1 MNIYLRNIR
10 VVSPSQNIDE
20 HLNISI
26 ADGVIEYIGNEDPQ
40 ISPTTEVIDGT
51 DLVCCPGFFDMHV
64 HLREPGQEYKETIHT
79 GTLAAVNGGFTGVV
93 CMPNTSPAVDS
104 VAIIEYITSRAK
116 GNIVD
121 VFPCATITKSREGK
135 ELAPILSLIEAGA
148 VMFSDDGSCLES
160 AEMMRRAFDYTAQW
174 DALLTQHCE
183 EHSMTRNFAMN
194 EGKISA
200 ELGLKG
206 YPTVAEDVII
216 ARDILLAE
224 YCGNRR
230 YHAAHISTKGAVRLV
245 REAKSRGLRVSCEVT
260 PHHFVLTDEA
270 VLGFNTNAKMNPPLR
285 SQEDIEAIIEGLV
298 DGTIDCIA
306 TDHAPHAIH
315 EKQCEFVL
323 AANGITGLET
333 ALGLGVTYLVKT
345 GKLTLSQLIE
355 KMSLNPRKVLLLQE
369 VKVDKGEKAN
379 LTIFALNEQ
388 WTVDLAHSCS
398 KSHNSPFNG
407 VELTGKPKFVI
418 NNGQIFHSNL

>member
-1 MNIYLRNIR
+1 MTIYFKNIR
-10 VVSPSQNIDE
+10 IISPLQNIDN
-20 HLNISI
+20 HYNLLLNNGIIDYLGS
-26 ADGVIEYIGNEDPQ
+26 DEPLLPE
-40 ISPTTEVIDGT
+40 STEIIDGT
-51 DLVCCPGFFDMHV
+51 NLVACPGMFDMHV
-64 HLREPGQEYKETIHT
+64 HLREPGQEYKETIAT
-79 GTLAAVNGGFTGVV
+79 GTLAAANGGFTGVV
-93 CMPNTSPAVDS
+93 CMPNTTPAVDS
-104 VAIIEYITSRAK
+104 VPVLEYINSRAS
-116 GNIVD
+116 GNLVD
-121 VFPCATITKSREGK
+121 VYPCATITKSREGK
-135 ELAPILSLIEAGA
+135 ELAPLLSLIEAGA

-160 AEMMRRAFDYTAQW
+160 AEMMRRAFDYTAEH

-183 EHSMTRNFAMN
+183 EHTMTRNFAMN
-194 EGKISA
+194 EGTVSA

-245 REAKSRGLRVSCEVT
+245 REAKARGIRVSCEVT

-270 VLGFNTNAKMNPPLR
+270 VRGYNTNAKMNPPLR
-285 SQEDIEAIIEGLV
+285 SNEHVEAIIEGLQ

-315 EKQCEFVL
+315 EKECEFAQ

-333 ALGLGVTYLVKT
+333 ALGLGLTYLVHK

-355 KMSLNPRKVLLLQE
+355 KMSVNPRKVLHLPQ
-369 VKVDKGEKAN
+369 VTIAAGEQAN
-379 LTIFALNEQ
+379 LSIFDPTES
-388 WTVDLAHSCS
+388 WMVDMIHSCS
-398 KSHNSPFNG
+398 KSHNSPFHG
-407 VELTGKPKFVI
+407 VELTGKPKFAV
-418 NNGQIFHSNL
+418 NNGQVFRSRL

>member
-1 MNIYLRNIR
+1 MNILLKNIR
-10 VVSPSQNIDE
+10 VISPAQNIDE
-20 HLNISI
+20 HLNIYVCEGI
-26 ADGVIEYIGNEDPQ
+26 IKYIGKELNENLPD
-40 ISPTTEVIDGT
+40 IEFIDGT

-64 HLREPGQEYKETIHT
+64 HLREPGQEYKETIQT
-79 GTLAAVNGGFTGVV
+79 GTLAAANGGFTGVV

-121 VFPCATITKSREGK
+121 VYPCATITKSREGK
-135 ELAPILSLIEAGA
+135 ELAPLLSLIEAGA

-183 EHSMTRNFAMN
+183 EHSMTKNFSMN
-194 EGKISA
+194 EGKVSA

-224 YCGNRR
+224 FCGNRR

-245 REAKSRGLRVSCEVT
+245 REAKARGLRVSCEVT

-270 VLGFNTNAKMNPPLR
+270 VRGFDTNAKMNPPLR
-285 SQEDIEAIIEGLV
+285 TDEDIEAIIDGLA

-315 EKQCEFVL
+315 EKECEFAQ

-333 ALGLGVTYLVKT
+333 ALGLGMTFLVHT
-345 GKLTLSQLIE
+345 GKLTLAELIK
-355 KMSLNPRKVLLLQE
+355 KMSVNPRKILQLPDI
-369 VKVDKGEKAN
+369 KIAKGEKAN
-379 LTIFALNEQ
+379 LTVFAPNEE
-388 WTVDLAHSCS
+388 WAVDLSHSCS
-398 KSHNSPFNG
+398 KSQNSPFQG
-407 VELTGKPKFVI
+407 LHLTGKPKFAL
-418 NNGQIFHSNL
+418 NNGQIYQSNL

>member
-1 MNIYLRNIR
+1 MNIYLKNIR
-10 VVSPSQNIDE
+10 VISPTQQIDE
-20 HLNISI
+20 HRNVLISDGII
-26 ADGVIEYIGNEDPQ
+26 AYIGNETPEL
-40 ISPTTEVIDGT
+40 STETEHIDGSE
-51 DLVCCPGFFDMHV
+51 LVCCPGLFDMHV
-64 HLREPGQEYKETIHT
+64 HLREPGQEYKETIT
-79 GTLAAVNGGFTGVV
+79 SGTQAAANGGFTGVV

-104 VAIIEYITSRAK
+104 VSIIEYITNRAK

-135 ELAPILSLIEAGA
+135 ELAPLLSLIEAGA

-194 EGKISA
+194 EGKVSA

-260 PHHFVLTDEA
+260 PHHFVLTDEN
-270 VLGFNTNAKMNPPLR
+270 VRGYDTNAKMNPPLR
-285 SQEDIEAIIEGLV
+285 TKEDVEAIIEGLA

-315 EKQCEFVL
+315 EKQCEFTQ

-333 ALGLGVTYLVKT
+333 ALGLGLTYLVHK
-345 GKLTLSQLIE
+345 GKITIEQLIE
-355 KMSLNPRKVLLLQE
+355 KMSVNPRKVLQLTE
-369 VKVDKGEKAN
+369 VKIIVGEPANITVFAPNQRWKVDM
-379 LTIFALNEQ
+379 T
-388 WTVDLAHSCS
+388 HSCS
-398 KSHNSPFNG
+398 KSNNSPFNG
-407 VELTGKPKFVI
+407 KELTGKPTFVI
-418 NNGQIFHSNL
+418 NNGQVYRTKL

>member
-1 MNIYLRNIR
+1 MNIYFSNIR
-10 VVSPSQNIDE
+10 VISPIQNIDE
-20 HLNISI
+20 RLNIHI
-26 ADGVIEYIGNEDPQ
+26 QEGLIQYVGKYTPT
-40 ISPTTEVIDGT
+40 ISDKTRIISGS
-51 DLVCCPGFFDMHV
+51 DLVCSPGLFDMHV
-64 HLREPGQEYKETIHT
+64 HLREPGHEYKETIQT
-79 GTLAAVNGGFTGVV
+79 GTLAAANGGFTGVV

-104 VAIIEYITSRAK
+104 VAVIEYIKSRSK
-116 GNIVD
+116 GNLVD
-121 VFPCATITKSREGK
+121 VFPCATMTKSREGK
-135 ELAPILSLIEAGA
+135 DLAPLLSLIEAGA

-194 EGKISA
+194 EGKVST

-245 REAKSRGLRVSCEVT
+245 REAKKRGQRVSCEVT
-260 PHHFVLTDEA
+260 PHHFVLTDES
-270 VLGFNTNAKMNPPLR
+270 VRGYNTNAKMNPPLR
-285 SQEDIEAIIEGLV
+285 TIEDVEAIIEGLA

-315 EKQCEFVL
+315 EKQCEFSN

-333 ALGLGVTYLVKT
+333 ALGLGLTYLVHSK
-345 GKLTLSQLIE
+345 KLTLNQFIE
-355 KMSLNPRKVLLLQE
+355 KMSVNPRKILQIPQPIIS
-369 VKVDKGEKAN
+369 VGEIPN
-379 LTIFALNEQ
+379 LTIFAPDEQ
-388 WTVDLAHSCS
+388 WTVNLELSCS
-398 KSHNSPFNG
+398 MSQNSPFQG
-407 VELTGKPKFVI
+407 IVLTGKPKHTI
-418 NNGQIFHSNL
+418 NNNQIFSSKL

>member
-1 MNIYLRNIR
+1 MNIYLKNIR
-10 VVSPSQNIDE
+10 VVSPSQNSNE
-20 HLNISI
+20 HLNIYI
-26 ADGVIEYIGNEDPQ
+26 FEGIIEYIGKEEP
-40 ISPTTEVIDGT
+40 IITTETKIIDGT
-51 DLVCCPGFFDMHV
+51 NLVCAPGFFDMHV
-64 HLREPGQEYKETIHT
+64 HLREPGQEYKETIQT
-79 GTLAAVNGGFTGVV
+79 GTLAAANGGFTGVV

-121 VFPCATITKSREGK
+121 VLPCATITKSREGK
-135 ELAPILSLIEAGA
+135 ELAPLLSLIEAGA

-183 EHSMTRNFAMN
+183 EHTMTRNFAMN
-194 EGKISA
+194 EGKVSSK
-200 ELGLKG
+200 LGLKG

-270 VLGFNTNAKMNPPLR
+270 VLGYNTNAKMNPPLR
-285 SQEDIEAIIEGLV
+285 TQEDVEAIIEGLA

-315 EKQCEFVL
+315 EKQCEFAQ

-333 ALGLGVTYLVKT
+333 ALGLGITYLVNT
-345 GKLTLSQLIE
+345 GILSLSQLIE
-355 KMSLNPRKVLLLQE
+355 KMSVNPRKVIQLQE
-369 VKVDKGEKAN
+369 IKIDKDEKAN
-379 LTIFALNEQ
+379 LTIFAPDEQ

-418 NNGQIFHSNL
+418 NNGQFHQSNL